1 MKAPDQLLA
10 VIDANSSGVSG
21 DKYLGALVN
30 MGGRVESLRKVAR
43 VVAEYLPGTSRVEVE
58 ARRVERGGIGGHL
71 VTIETLL
78 QAESK
83 VHGHSPGDVELE
95 ELGSA
100 DTLIDVLGVA
110 RLSEELGLAN
120 ATWWSTPVAVGGG
133 TSHFSGRSYPNP
145 PPAVAEVLRACKF
158 PMVRGLG
165 DQELST
171 PTGVAITVNLVGNY
185 SQSHTAIQPDMVG
198 YGAGSKD
205 IEGVAN
211 ILRIMAGRSLE
222 TPH

>member
-1 MKAPDQLLA
+1 MKAPVQLLA

-58 ARRVERGGIGGHL
+58 ARKVERGGISGYL
-71 VTIETLL
+71 VTINLEEKGPRRKGSVILSAVEKCARKLGLSGSGAKFSVSTVETLL

-83 VHGHSPGDVELE
+83 VHGHSPSDVELE

-110 RLSEELGLAN
+110 RLSEELGLAD

-145 PPAVAEVLRACKF
+145 PPAVAEVLRAHTF
-158 PMVRGLG
+158 PI
-165 DQELST
+165 
-171 PTGVAITVNLVGNY
+171 A
-185 SQSHTAIQPDMVG
+185 
-198 YGAGSKD
+198 
-205 IEGVAN
+205 
-211 ILRIMAGRSLE
+211 
-222 TPH
+222 